1 MRRLIFA
8 FAALAAVLLV
18 GSSTMDANA
27 QATRGAPIIK
37 AVTPNYTPLPIE
49 RAACGPFPGA
59 HCGPFHHWVCGPRG
73 RRCWC
78 APC

>member
-1 MRRLIFA
+1 MRRFLFIT
-8 FAALAAVLLV
+8 AALAAVAMV
-18 GSSTMDANA
+18 GSPTMNANA
-27 QATRGAPIIK
+27 QTTRGALAIK
-37 AVTPNYTPLPIE
+37 GATQNFTPVPLQK
-49 RAACGPFPGA
+49 AACGPFWGQ